1 MPVGDAA
8 HPPPPGKLRQ
18 TVTYLE
24 MTARPDMAAP
34 PFAAAGDPSDGR
46 LEAPV
51 HLAPDAYR
59 ALYRAVGERWLWW
72 ERLVLTGSELA
83 AVLDD
88 PRVETRLFRVGGD
101 TAGFSEI
108 DRRAGADDVE
118 IAFLGLKPAFTGRR
132 LGRAL
137 LAETLRAAW
146 TPATRRVWL
155 HTCDHDHPGA
165 LGLYRSA
172 GFRVV
177 LSETVLIDDPRFS
190 GLLPRTAA
198 PHIPPSP
205 PSQTEAGNEAEL
217 QESLRRFRT

>member
-1 MPVGDAA
+1 MSVGDAA
-8 HPPPPGKLRQ
+8 QPPPPGTLRQ
-18 TVTYLE
+18 TITYLE

-34 PFAAAGDPSDGR
+34 PFAGGATSHAR
-46 LEAPV
+46 LEPPLR
-51 HLAPDAYR
+51 LAPEAYR

-72 ERLVLTGSELA
+72 ERLVLTGAELA

-88 PRVETRLFRVGGD
+88 PRVETRLFRVGDD

-118 IAFLGLKPAFTGRR
+118 IAFLGLMPAFTGRR
-132 LGRAL
+132 LGRTL
-137 LAETLRAAW
+137 LAQTLRAAW
-146 TPATRRVWL
+146 TPAVRRVWL

-172 GFRVV
+172 GFRFVR
-177 LSETVLIDDPRFS
+177 SETVLIDDPRLG

-198 PHIPPSP
+198 PHVPPSP
-205 PSQTEAGNEAEL
+205 PSAAEEGNAAAL
-217 QESLRRFRT
+217 QESLRRSRS